1 MTTDCRYTGIEA
13 PSSHGIDVLRFETIQ
28 LRSKFPGWK
37 TENYR
42 ENSCFENCLNK
53 VTRRYYVFIEIGGK
67 V

>member
-13 PSSHGIDVLRFETIQ
+13 PSSHGIDVPRLQ
-28 LRSKFPGWK
+28 LKSKIPGRK